1 MLTFEKVQKIF
12 EDYLAIDK
20 TIEVYKSRYGCVRV
34 EFDEDLQYC
43 TGEVCHTPKEL
54 FELLL
59 SDYRS
64 HVEVELTQGKWE
76 LTENDEKQVDVLCK
90 TYLNRW
96 KEEMK

>member
-43 TGEVCHTPKEL
+43 TGEVCLYTSTVRFKL
-54 FELLL
+54 DF
-59 SDYRS
+59 
-64 HVEVELTQGKWE
+64 K
-76 LTENDEKQVDVLCK
+76 
-90 TYLNRW
+90 
-96 KEEMK
+96 

>member
-20 TIEVYKSRYGCVRV
+20 TIEVYKSRYGCVWV

-43 TGEVCHTPKEL
+43 TGKVCHTPKEL
-54 FELLL
+54 SELLL

-64 HVEVELTQGKWE
+64 YVEVELTQGKRE
-76 LTENDEKQVDVLCK
+76 LTEDDKKQVDILCEM
-90 TYLNRW
+90 YLERW
-96 KEEMK
+96 KEEIK